1 MWRKQVGESDCPTKK
16 TARRRL
22 KSLLTTKKATS
33 QAITALLLVLITL
46 VAGFFF
52 YNMVSGSIGTMTKN
66 VKEQM
71 EILFLKSVTINST
84 CITSFIGNN
93 GMWAINIMNAYV
105 NDQIANLQQSVQIGK
120 DSVEPVY
127 ILGTFSKGLTY
138 AVKLV
143 SNFGTPITFD
153 VSFA

>member
-1 MWRKQVGESDCPTKK
+1 LGKATVRQKK
-16 TARRRL
+16 TARRCL

-33 QAITALLLVLITL
+33 QAFAALLLVLITL

-66 VKEQM
+66 VQEQM
-71 EILFLKSVTINST
+71 EILFLRSVSINGT

-93 GMWAINIMNAYV
+93 GMWAISIMNAYI
-105 NDQIANLQQSVQIGK
+105 NDQIANLQQSVEIGK

-127 ILGTFSKGLTY
+127 ILGTFSRGLTY

-143 SNFGTPITFD
+143 SNFGSPITFD
-153 VSFA
+153 VSFT

>member
-1 MWRKQVGESDCPTKK
+1 LGKTAARQKN

-22 KSLLTTKKATS
+22 KNLLTTKKATS
-33 QAITALLLVLITL
+33 LGIVTLLLVLITL

-52 YNMVSGSIGTMTKN
+52 YNMVSGSIGVMTKN
-66 VKEQM
+66 VQEQI
-71 EILFLKSVTINST
+71 EILFLKSVNINST

-93 GMWAINIMNAYV
+93 GMWAISIMSAYV
-105 NDQIANLQQSVQIGK
+105 NDQIANLQQSVEIGK

-127 ILGTFSKGLTY
+127 ILGTFSRGLTY

-143 SNFGTPITFD
+143 SNFGSPVTFD
-153 VSFA
+153 VPFT

>member
-1 MWRKQVGESDCPTKK
+1 MRKATARQKN

-33 QAITALLLVLITL
+33 PGIVALLLVLTTL

-52 YNMVSGSIGTMTKN
+52 YNMVSGSIGSMTKN

-71 EILFLKSVTINST
+71 EILFLKSVNINGT

-93 GMWAINIMNAYV
+93 GIWAINIMSAYV
-105 NDQIANLQQSVQIGK
+105 NDQIANLMQNVEIEK
-120 DSVEPVY
+120 DSVKPVY
-127 ILGTFSKGLTY
+127 IVGTFSRGLTY
-138 AVKLV
+138 AVKLI

-153 VSFA
+153 VPFT